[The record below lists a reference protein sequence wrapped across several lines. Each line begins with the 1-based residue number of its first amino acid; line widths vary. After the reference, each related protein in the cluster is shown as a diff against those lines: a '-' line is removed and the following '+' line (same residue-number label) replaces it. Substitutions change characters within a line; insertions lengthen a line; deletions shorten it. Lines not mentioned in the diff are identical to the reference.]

1 MDMGMEEARQLAW
14 ERDQLKN
21 HKQYGTKW
29 RQQKQPRRG
38 GGIVSSSRYA
48 DVDDGRYVTYSRF
61 MLARARKDK
70 TAVTLAGVAGDG
82 NGDDHDDGQREAG
95 REGGRSRDQDERER
109 ERAREREREH
119 ARELDL
125 AYEEDE
131 RDILMEHA
139 AAVCDEVD
147 GLTRT
152 ADADP
157 VVAGS
162 GGAAAAGSGSRGGAR
177 SGSNLVLAN
186 TCADAGTDA
195 AATTAAAVVH
205 LSPLIGGFVT
215 LSTRVIPARSKGRPN
230 QRQLEQVLIGGRLRG
245 WGC

>member
-1 MDMGMEEARQLAW
+1 MEEARQLAW

-21 HKQYGTKW
+21 HKQHGTKW
-29 RQQKQPRRG
+29 RQQRQPLRR

-48 DVDDGRYVTYSRF
+48 DVHDGRYVTYSRF

-70 TAVTLAGVAGDG
+70 TAVALAGATGDG

-95 REGGRSRDQDERER
+95 GEGGRSRDQDERER
-109 ERAREREREH
+109 ELEREREREH

-147 GLTRT
+147 VLTRT

-162 GGAAAAGSGSRGGAR
+162 CAGGAAAAGSGSRGGAR
-177 SGSNLVLAN
+177 SDSNLVLAN
-186 TCADAGTDA
+186 AGADAGADA

-245 WGC
+245 WEC